1 MSAAF
6 AARPDPAA
14 VPAASVAV
22 HTGDDDLA
30 VAWGVDRRTLF
41 QAASISKPVAAL
53 AALRLVAQGM
63 VGLDVDV
70 NEYLTSWRLPGGD
83 GMPPVTLRH
92 LLCHGGAVTV
102 PSFPGY
108 EADAPLPSLIDILD
122 GRPPANTP
130 PVRRDGPPGQV
141 HRYSGGGFMVLQ
153 QLLEDV
159 TGRAFAEMVRELVFS
174 PAQMTTATY
183 GQPAPESVAPA
194 FVNSN
199 QVSWCVYP
207 ELAAAGLWCSPT
219 DLVRFARAIQSAIA
233 GEPRAL
239 LPQDLAR
246 AMVTPQVPGWGLGLT
261 LAGSP
266 PHRRFSH
273 GGTNYGYTCALIA
286 AVSGSQ
292 AVAVMTNSDAGVPL
306 IASLLA
312 AMHDAIGWPD
322 LPESQGESRPW

>member
-1 MSAAF
+1 
-6 AARPDPAA
+6 
-14 VPAASVAV
+14 VAV
-22 HTGDDDLA
+22 RTGDDDLA

-41 QAASISKPVAAL
+41 QAASISKPVAAF

-70 NEYLTSWRLPGGD
+70 NDYLSSWRLPGGN

-92 LLCHGGAVTV
+92 LLCHGGALTV

-108 EADAPLPSLIDILD
+108 EAGAPLPSLIEILE

-130 PVRRDGPPGQV
+130 PVRRDGPPRQV

-153 QLLEDV
+153 QLMEDV
-159 TGRAFAEMVRELVFS
+159 TGRAFAELVADLVLS
-174 PAQMTTATY
+174 PAQMATATY
-183 GQPAPESVAPA
+183 VQPTRKSVPPP
-194 FVNSN
+194 FVKGH
-199 QVSWCVYP
+199 QVSWYVYP

-219 DLVRFARAIQSAIA
+219 DLVRFAQAIQSAIA
-233 GEPRAL
+233 GELTAL

-261 LAGSP
+261 LAGSG

-273 GGTNYGYTCALIA
+273 GGSNFGYTCALVA
-286 AVSGSQ
+286 TVSGSH
-292 AVAVMTNSDAGVPL
+292 AVAVMTSSDAGVPL
-306 IASLLA
+306 ISSLFA
-312 AMHDAIGWPD
+312 AMRDAIGWPD
-322 LPESQGESRPW
+322 LPESQSESRPW